1 MVCFVQPKQ
10 SHPSVSQ
17 NVVIS
22 KKSGCKK
29 RRPKT
34 FWTKKAIGLKER
46 PIELEQSPCEL
57 KKTVSVKRVVH
68 TANYGPR
75 VKCRLPPK

>member
-1 MVCFVQPKQ
+1 MACFVQPKQ

-22 KKSGCKK
+22 KKNGRKK
-29 RRPKT
+29 RRPTT

-46 PIELEQSPCEL
+46 PTELKQSPWEL

-75 VKCRLPPK
+75 VKCRLIAK